1 MELRS
6 FLYELI
12 TTSGTDAMRYMIT
25 DAMWTIMEPLV
36 EGAKRHKGGQKPLIP
51 DRQFFEGM
59 LYIARTGNPLRDLP
73 SEFGSWDAHY
83 NRFRR
88 WVASGALKRLFESL
102 TDAPSFGEVR
112 RVFVDG
118 TIMRAHRH
126 AAGAL
131 RKKRRSVRNARP
143 TSRAWDAVVADLLRK

>member
-1 MELRS
+1 
-6 FLYELI
+6 
-12 TTSGTDAMRYMIT
+12 MIT

-36 EGAKRHKGGQKPLIP
+36 KAAKGRRGGQKPLIP

-88 WVASGALKRLFESL
+88 WLASGALKRLFEAL
-102 TDAPSFGEVR
+102 TADPAFEEAR

-126 AAGAL
+126 AAGAQ
-131 RKKRRSVRNARP
+131 RKKRGSGPRNR
-143 TSRAWDAVVADLLRK
+143 LRHRDWAAAAAALQPR

>member
-1 MELRS
+1 
-6 FLYELI
+6 
-12 TTSGTDAMRYMIT
+12 MRYMIT
-25 DAMWTIMEPLV
+25 DAMWAIMEPLV
-36 EGAKRHKGGQKPLIP
+36 QAAKGRKGGRKPLIS
-51 DRQFFEGM
+51 DRQFFEGI

-88 WVASGALKRLFESL
+88 WGASGALKRLFEAL
-102 TDAPSFGEVR
+102 TADPAFGEVR

-126 AAGAL
+126 AAGAH
-131 RKKRRSVRNARP
+131 RKKRGSEPNSRP
-143 TSRAWDAVVADLLRK
+143 THRDWAAAAAALRLR

>member
-1 MELRS
+1 LR
-6 FLYELI
+6 LVLRKLVA
-12 TTSGTDAMRYMIT
+12 TSGKDAMRYMIT
-25 DAMWTIMEPLV
+25 DTMWAMMEPLV
-36 EGAKRHKGGQKPLIP
+36 EAAKSHKGGQRPLIP

-102 TDAPSFGEVR
+102 TADPAFVEAR

-126 AAGAL
+126 AAGAH
-131 RKKRRSVRNARP
+131 RKKRRLVRSGRP
-143 TSRAWDAVVADLLRK
+143 ANRDWDAVVADLLPK